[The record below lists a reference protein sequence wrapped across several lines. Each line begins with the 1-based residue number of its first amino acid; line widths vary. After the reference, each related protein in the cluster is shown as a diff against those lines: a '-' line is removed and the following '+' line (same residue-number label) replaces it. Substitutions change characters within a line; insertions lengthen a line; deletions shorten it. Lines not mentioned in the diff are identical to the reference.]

1 MSEFRMVSPLLDHM
15 SVVKTETDSAGHEH
29 IILKRE
35 NTDERF
41 VLRVLSVPESQS
53 KAQALILSGAY
64 ADEEAVQAYYGRV
77 VDEIRSELEQ
87 EKKLAEGGHFVALD
101 GYQVEKKQNGEIGYD
116 IYILCPL
123 CVPLSSI
130 LADRSITNLC
140 AINMGIDLCDAL
152 AACRE
157 AGYLFGNLTPDTIYL
172 LPSGKF
178 VLGDLGLVALEDL
191 RFSCIPEEYVGSY
204 AAPELSDISAG
215 VNPTVDLYALG
226 MVLYRIYNANH
237 VPFEDES
244 TSESMADKLRKTGK
258 PMPTPIYADYE
269 LAGIIQKA
277 CAFQINDRYQTPE
290 ELKQALTL
298 YMQRNELADSLVIP
312 PIVAAEEP
320 VAPSDETEAVEPEP
334 VRMTDAEQLDE
345 NFRKNF
351 SPDAAQPAAQDKPA
365 EPPEPEEKQKTD
377 DIDDLIASVNAV
389 VGSVP
394 EEAPR
399 PVSAEPNEA
408 LTLKREDAHA
418 DYVDDKSDEDDEYE
432 DDDAEDDE
440 EDDEDDED
448 DEDEPPKKRHV
459 GLICTLAALL
469 LAIGGAVYFI
479 LTWYLVNVSQINI
492 VKVTPDSLTVELATN
507 DAPSRF
513 VLTCTDRYGNTFDVS
528 RNGKQFTFTGLSA
541 ENDYT
546 VSVSGAA
553 YHKLLNAD
561 AYAITVTTAEAT
573 DISDFTAR
581 RGDAEGEVLLSFA
594 HDGPTP
600 AEWFVSYV
608 NDAEGST
615 PSQPFSFQGDSCL
628 ITGLEMNQ
636 SYTFTLAAS
645 EEVYLDGETSV
656 TYELLPVVEVSDLK
670 IESVVDDGVN
680 LSWTVGE
687 NVPDEWSIVCTVDG
701 EEILNAV
708 AKTNSCKLPI
718 QDFTV
723 ENTVSILARGMDDPA
738 TIVIPA
744 NPILV
749 KNLKA
754 ESNRDGNIEVS
765 WEAPMGTPEGGW
777 RIYYNTVG
785 SVHDPYMPQSDGEP
799 IMGTSQVL
807 TGLLPN
813 TEYEISLVALPE
825 DGSMQIFGDS
835 KITVKTDEAAAFSD
849 YNVDGEDATL
859 TLYVEPEGF
868 SDNADN
874 ANIDALT
881 DDYLREDNV
890 FSKSD
895 SIVLLLEL
903 ARLNDS
909 GDTVQITY
917 ALRDKESGYVVNDTP
932 LSNVVWDDLWSWGRN
947 VSIVPLPR
955 ANNSKISAVGT
966 YTLEV
971 YINGKPLASVDFTI
985 K

>member
-15 SVVKTETDSAGHEH
+15 TVVRTETDSAGHEH

-35 NTDERF
+35 NTEDRF
-41 VLRVLSVPESQS
+41 VLKLLSVPESQS

-64 ADEEAVQAYYGRV
+64 ADEKAVQDYYSRV
-77 VDEIRSELEQ
+77 VDEIRAELEQ
-87 EKKLAEGGHFVALD
+87 EKKLAEDGHFVALE

-130 LADRSITNLC
+130 LADRTITNLR

-157 AGYLFGNLTPDTIYL
+157 DGYLFGNLTPDTIYL

-191 RFSCIPEEYVGSY
+191 KFSCIPEEYVGSY

-215 VNPTVDLYALG
+215 VNQTVDLYALG
-226 MVLYRIYNANH
+226 MVLYRVYNANH

-244 TSESMADKLRKTGK
+244 TPEAMADKLRKTGK

-277 CAFQINDRYQTPE
+277 CSFKIDDRYQTPE

-312 PIVAAEEP
+312 PIVA
-320 VAPSDETEAVEPEP
+320 SDEPIVPAETAEPAEEP
-334 VRMTDAEQLDE
+334 VRMTDVEQLDE

-351 SPDAAQPAAQDKPA
+351 APENAPSAEAPVPEQPKSA
-365 EPPEPEEKQKTD
+365 EQSKSAEQPQEAEQPEQRETD

-389 VGSVP
+389 VGP
-394 EEAPR
+394 APA
-399 PVSAEPNEA
+399 VESAPA
-408 LTLKREDAHA
+408 PADDSLTLKMEQPSD
-418 DYVDDKSDEDDEYE
+418 DYVDDDEEE
-432 DDDAEDDE
+432 EDDE
-440 EDDEDDED
+440 EDEDDE
-448 DEDEPPKKRHV
+448 PPRKRRRV

-479 LTWYLVNVSQINI
+479 LTWYLVNITQINI
-492 VKVTPDSLTVELATN
+492 VQMRPTSLTVQLSTN
-507 DAPSRF
+507 DPLNRF
-513 VLTCTDRYGNTFDVS
+513 VLTCTDQYGSTYEPTRS
-528 RNGKQFTFTGLSA
+528 GEQFTFSGLTA
-541 ENDYT
+541 NTEYT
-546 VSVSGAA
+546 ISVSGAA
-553 YHKLLNAD
+553 YHKLLNAG
-561 AYAITVTTAEAT
+561 AYTIKASTGEAT
-573 DISDFTAR
+573 KITELTAR
-581 RGDAEGEVLLSFA
+581 RGDAEGEVLVKVA
-594 HDGPTP
+594 YEGPAP
-600 AEWFVSYV
+600 ADWYLTYV
-608 NDAEGST
+608 NDAEGAT
-615 PSQPFSFQGDSCL
+615 PSQPFEFQGDSYL
-628 ITGLEMNQ
+628 VTGLEMNH
-636 SYTFTLAAS
+636 SYTFTLSAS
-645 EEVYLDGETSV
+645 EEAYLDGETSV
-656 TYELLPVVEVSDLK
+656 TYELVPVVEVTDLK
-670 IESVVDDGVN
+670 IDSVVDDGVN

-687 NVPDEWSIVCTVDG
+687 NVPAEWNVVCTANG
-701 EEILNAV
+701 EEILNAI
-708 AKTNSCKLPI
+708 ATTNSCKLPI

-723 ENTVSILARGMDDPA
+723 ENTVSILAKGMDDPA

-754 ESNRDGNIEVS
+754 EMNRDGNLEIT
-765 WEAPMGTPEGGW
+765 WDAPIGTPEGGW

-785 SVHDPYMPQSDGEP
+785 SVHDPYLPQSDGEP

-807 TGLLPN
+807 SGLLPN

-825 DGSMQIFGDS
+825 DGTTQIFGDS

-849 YNVDGEDATL
+849 YNVDGDDATL
-859 TLYVEPEGF
+859 TLYAEPDGF
-868 SDNADN
+868 ADNADN
-874 ANIDALT
+874 ANIDKLT

-895 SIVLLLEL
+895 NIVLLLEL

-909 GDTVQITY
+909 DDEVQITY
-917 ALRDKESGYVVNDTP
+917 ALRDKESGYIVNDTP

-955 ANNSKISAVGT
+955 ANGSKISAVGS